1 MFTVL
6 VQRKDGR
13 ERLLYIDSDIEWE
26 PKSDGG
32 LLIAGGTE
40 YHIASGDRV
49 FVMNSDGQT
58 VQRYGRR

>member
-6 VQRKDGR
+6 LQRKGGR
-13 ERLLYIDSDIEWE
+13 ERLMYVEGDIEWE
-26 PKSDGG
+26 PTADGG
-32 LLIAGGTE
+32 VLVADGQE
-40 YHIASGDRV
+40 YPVASGDRV